1 MWDFQESV
9 GSIKTPIYLNFCNLS
24 KSQPLDDMENDL
36 EAGLWWVPKSRIH
49 WWNIYDRKWHV
60 QLLNLKLQQIMGNEE
75 PFGGISLITFG
86 DLFQLKPVF
95 DKWIFENSQI
105 GYDAIASN
113 IWAEYF
119 TLFELTEII
128 RQKDGK
134 EFAELLN
141 RLREGKHSKDDIAL
155 LKQSFM
161 NVRPEEDSYPFNITH

>member
-1 MWDFQESV
+1 
-9 GSIKTPIYLNFCNLS
+9 
-24 KSQPLDDMENDL
+24 
-36 EAGLWWVPKSRIH
+36 
-49 WWNIYDRKWHV
+49 
-60 QLLNLKLQQIMGNEE
+60 MGNEE